1 MASPARSAS
10 VIRFGAFELDA
21 VANQLRKSGVLLK
34 LHPQPFRVLL
44 LLTERPGQ
52 IVDRKEIRR
61 RLWGDNTNVDFEGGI
76 NFCVKQVRAALGDN
90 AEKPK
95 YIETL
100 PRRGYRFIA
109 SVSYPDA
116 AIRDVLFAAAAPSS
130 TLIEAAHGNGGA
142 RLSSAQ
148 INVVRALAPTAT
160 ENRWGR
166 VALRTAAAALA
177 VIALVAGAI
186 IYLHRSPKLTEK
198 DTVVLTD
205 FTNNTGDDVL
215 GDALRQALDAELEQS
230 PFLNVLPDKRLSE
243 ALRMMGRSEK
253 ERLTQVVGR
262 ELCLRT
268 RSKAVLGGAV
278 SNVGSHYLVRLNAV
292 ACGSG
297 DTLANEQVD
306 APSKEALLG
315 AVNVAASRLRTKL
328 GESLPSVAKYD
339 LPMEEA
345 TATSLEALK
354 NYSMGVKILREQGD
368 ASSVPF
374 LKRAIEI
381 DPHFAMADAALAIRY
396 TNLNQPSLALAYAT
410 KAYELRDTVTEREK
424 FRISRSYFRATGQ
437 LEEMSRIFE
446 LWIANY
452 PRDAS
457 PHGSLCAN
465 YYFMGQYEKALAEC
479 EQSLRLDPDDA
490 ANYENLVTTY
500 FDLNRLPEAKAALD
514 QAQSHGLDSGAL
526 RWCMYFLGFLRE
538 DSVQMAHQVASA
550 VGKPEEEDQLL
561 SVQSDTEAYYGRLE
575 KAREL
580 SRRAVDSAVRADS
593 KELAALREV
602 NAALREAEFGNAA
615 MAKRDATE
623 ALALEA
629 GRDAK
634 VLAAMTFA
642 RIGETTR
649 AKRLVEELKST
660 YPSNTLLNLYWLP
673 TFNAA
678 IKLREG
684 DEPRAIALLKSVEP
698 YELAEQPSLQLGTL
712 YPAYLRGQALMRMHD
727 GAAAAAEFQ
736 KLLDH
741 QGIVRN
747 FVMGA
752 LAHLQL
758 ARAYAIAHDIPKA
771 AVAYQDFFAFWKDA
785 DPDIPV
791 FVAAKSEYAK
801 LRSTSSPRM
810 AP

>member
-1 MASPARSAS
+1 MASPARSS
-10 VIRFGAFELDA
+10 CVIRFGAFELDGA
-21 VANQLRKSGVLLK
+21 EGQLRKGGVLLK
-34 LHPQPFRVLL
+34 LHPQPFQVLL
-44 LLTERPGQ
+44 LLAERPGQ

-61 RLWGDNTNVDFEGGI
+61 RLWGDNTYVDFEGGI
-76 NFCVKQVRAALGDN
+76 NFCVKQVRAVLGDN
-90 AEKPK
+90 AEKPR

-109 SVSYPDA
+109 SVSYSDA
-116 AIRDVLFAAAAPSS
+116 ASRDVLFAAAHPSS
-130 TLIEAAHGNGGA
+130 NLVETAHGNGDP
-142 RLSSAQ
+142 RLSFSQ
-148 INVVRALAPTAT
+148 INLVPPLALTAT
-160 ENRWGR
+160 ETRWGR
-166 VALRTAAAALA
+166 TTLKTAAAALA
-177 VIALVAGAI
+177 VITIVIVGAI
-186 IYLHRSPKLTEK
+186 FYLHRSPKLTEK

-205 FTNNTGDDVL
+205 FVNNTGDDAL
-215 GDALRQALDAELEQS
+215 GDALRQALDTELEQS
-230 PFLNVLPDKRLSE
+230 PFLNVLSDKRLNES
-243 ALRMMGRSEK
+243 LRMMGRSEK
-253 ERLTQVVGR
+253 ERLTPVVGR

-278 SNVGSHYLVRLNAV
+278 SNVGSHYLLRLNAV
-292 ACGSG
+292 ACSSG
-297 DTLANEQVD
+297 DALANEQVD
-306 APSKEALLG
+306 ARSKEALLG
-315 AVNVAASRLRTKL
+315 AVNVAASRLRAKL
-328 GESLPSVAKYD
+328 GESLPSVEKYD
-339 LPMEEA
+339 APMEEA

-354 NYSMGVKILREQGD
+354 NYSMGIKILREQGD
-368 ASSVPF
+368 ESSVPF
-374 LKRAIEI
+374 LKRAIEL
-381 DPHFAMADAALAIRY
+381 DPHFAMAYAALASRY
-396 TNLNQPSLALAYAT
+396 GNLNQPSLALAYAT

-437 LEEMSRIFE
+437 LEEMSRTFE

-465 YYFMGQYEKALAEC
+465 YYFMGQYEKALPEC
-479 EQSLRLDPDDA
+479 VQSLRLDPDDA

-500 FDLNRLPEAKAALD
+500 FDLNRLPDAKAALD
-514 QAQSHGLDSGAL
+514 QAQSRGLDSGAL
-526 RWCMYFLGFLRE
+526 RWSMYVLGFLQG
-538 DSVQMAHQVASA
+538 DSAQMARQVAWA
-550 VGKPEEEDQLL
+550 VGKPGEEDQLL
-561 SVQSDTEAYYGRLE
+561 SVQSDTEAYYGRLG

-615 MAKRDATE
+615 MAKRDVTQ

-649 AKRLVEELKST
+649 DKSLVKELKNS
-660 YPSNTLLNLYWLP
+660 YPSNTMLNLYWLP

-684 DEPRAIALLKSVEP
+684 DAPQAIAFLKSVEP
-698 YELAEQPSLQLGTL
+698 YELAEQPSLLIGTL
-712 YPAYLRGQALMRMHD
+712 YPAYLRGQALLRVHH
-727 GAAAAAEFQ
+727 GAAATVEFQ

-747 FVMGA
+747 FVTRA
-752 LAHLQL
+752 LAQLEL
-758 ARAYAIAHDIPKA
+758 ARAYAIANDTTNA
-771 AVAYQDFFAFWKDA
+771 TAAYQAFFASWKDA
-785 DPDIPV
+785 DPDIPILI
-791 FVAAKSEYAK
+791 AAKSEYAK
-801 LRSTSSPRM
+801 LR
-810 AP
+810 